1 MQVSFSVN
9 VHFPLGDWWL
19 GSIAFKRLRTALL
32 YSPCQKKWGIKTF
45 ELNKYLSSLNVKS
58 WINVLVLY
66 LPFQFWFSRPW
77 RRKVPWSGKKKNLIP
92 WPYMIHL
99 FRDLS
104 FTHSVYVVSISSPLI
119 ILTSPHPAANSF
131 LRELSKYLTYK
142 CNISQ

>member
-77 RRKVPWSGKKKNLIP
+77 RRKVPWSGKKKKSYTLTLHDPSIQRSFIYTLCICGFHFLTTYHTNLPPPRRQLILEGT
-92 WPYMIHL
+92 IK
-99 FRDLS
+99 
-104 FTHSVYVVSISSPLI
+104 ISNL
-119 ILTSPHPAANSF
+119 
-131 LRELSKYLTYK
+131 
-142 CNISQ
+142 QM